1 MRARDALGAL
11 AVTWTVLTAQ
21 AGSQW
26 FLFGRH
32 GECADVAVLK
42 RRLPDLPAITGP
54 DEFVR
59 YLRAKGVQY
68 TEQPHPVPAGRAVEV
83 QVPDRGLAL
92 VFVTAEMCPAGDP
105 VTR

>member
-1 MRARDALGAL
+1 MRVRSALCTL
-11 AVTWTVLTAQ
+11 AVICTVLAAQ

-42 RRLPDLPAITGP
+42 RRLPDLPSIAGP

-59 YLRAKGVQY
+59 YLQAKGVQY

-92 VFVTAEMCPAGDP
+92 VFVTAEMCPAGDS
-105 VTR
+105 VKR